1 MRHDGPAATLA
12 HQISG
17 SDGRKPVLLM
27 RPRVPGGG
35 QGFHGRGGVNGGT
48 LRARRAGGRRLQG
61 KGDDAQSRWPTGGV
75 RTRSGMREFSVVHW
89 TWIGM
94 PRCEEMVPQLPIH
107 PSWRPPPSPAF
118 SKGSLCSPYRGV
130 HGVSSTQQ
138 ISTIPRGLFGAGNR
152 GRARVPKKSKE
163 RNTGRAAVPFSG
175 YTWWEYRS

>member
-1 MRHDGPAATLA
+1 MGNASGEACRGPPIARE
-12 HQISG
+12 
-17 SDGRKPVLLM
+17 GRRCAEPM
-27 RPRVPGGG
+27 AN
-35 QGFHGRGGVNGGT
+35 RGGRNKI
-48 LRARRAGGRRLQG
+48 RDAGIQCGPL
-61 KGDDAQSRWPTGGV
+61 AT
-75 RTRSGMREFSVVHW
+75 W

-152 GRARVPKKSKE
+152 GRTRVQKKSKE
-163 RNTGRAAVPFSG
+163 RDTGRAAVPFSG